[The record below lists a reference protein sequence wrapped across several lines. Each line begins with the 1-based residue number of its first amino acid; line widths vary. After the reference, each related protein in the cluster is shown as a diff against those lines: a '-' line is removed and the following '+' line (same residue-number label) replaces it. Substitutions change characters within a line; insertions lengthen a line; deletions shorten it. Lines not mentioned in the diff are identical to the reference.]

1 VSSRGSSVVNGKLVR
16 FRRLVSPLSEVVSDD
31 ALVSSCAAGDNDALA
46 ELFRRHGRRVYRILA
61 GLSGVARRD
70 VDDLVQTTFIEVGRA
85 ASKFAGR
92 AAVGTWIIGIALNVM
107 RHHVRREV
115 QRDALVADAEL
126 LDGRV
131 ASRPDEDA
139 ARRQLVVRVQ
149 RALAELPEDTQLAFS
164 MCELE
169 GIKGVEVARLL
180 GMREGTLWR
189 KLHEARLHLREAV
202 EAGDVE

>member
-1 VSSRGSSVVNGKLVR
+1 VNGKLVP
-16 FRRLVSPLSEVVSDD
+16 FRRPAPRPTEAVSDE
-31 ALVSSCAAGDNDALA
+31 ALVSSCAVGDREALA
-46 ELFRRHGRRVYRILA
+46 ELFRRHGQRVYRILA
-61 GLSGVARRD
+61 GVSGVARRD
-70 VDDLVQTTFIEVGRA
+70 LDDLVQTTFIEVGRA
-85 ASKFAGR
+85 APKFARR

-115 QRDALVADAEL
+115 RRNAVVADAHL
-126 LDGRV
+126 LDAPI

-139 ARRQLVVRVQ
+139 ARKQLIARVR
-149 RALAELPEDTQLAFS
+149 RALAELPQDTQLAFS

-202 EAGDVE
+202 EAGEAR

>member
-1 VSSRGSSVVNGKLVR
+1 VNGKLAR
-16 FRRLVSPLSEVVSDD
+16 FHRGVPPATEAVSDD

-61 GLSGVARRD
+61 GLSGVAKRD
-70 VDDLVQTTFIEVGRA
+70 LDDLVQTTFIEVGRA

-115 QRDALVADAEL
+115 QRDALMVDAES
-126 LDGRV
+126 LDARI

-139 ARRQLVVRVQ
+139 ARKQLMARVQ
-149 RALAELPEDTQLAFS
+149 RALAELPESTQLAFS

-189 KLHEARLHLREAV
+189 KLHEARLHLRAAV
-202 EAGDVE
+202 EAGEGE